1 MRPPSRWAA
10 LKTGV
15 MVSAA
20 AALVFLA
27 VLFSD
32 ALLSIFVARVP
43 LYLAIEDVQGLRTG
57 APVWLLGVE
66 VGLVDDVQLIKGGT
80 LVELSIDRKSTRY
93 IHEDAMGW
101 VRTLG
106 LLGDKY
112 VDLEPGTT
120 TAPRVEPGDTLP
132 GQTAASMDK
141 VIEAS
146 FASIGAVETF
156 VSRLDTL
163 LMTVRKGN
171 GTLAQLL
178 YNEELYDNLAQ
189 ASEAFADVGRAFT
202 SNRGTVRL
210 LLEERELYDRMVSAV
225 SQLET
230 LGDTLLQGDGTLPRL
245 INEPTAYRELIEGL
259 GVATAILDSLYRADS
274 PLGVMLRSRA
284 AGNDL
289 QRSLT
294 SLRMLLE
301 DMQQNPGKYFKF
313 ELF

>member
-1 MRPPSRWAA
+1 MRPPSRWAS

-15 MVSAA
+15 LVSAA

-43 LYLAIEDVQGLRTG
+43 LYLAIDDVQGLRTG

-66 VGLVDDVQLIKGGT
+66 IGLVDDVRLVSGGT
-80 LVELSIDRKSTRY
+80 LVELAVDKESTRY
-93 IHEDAMGW
+93 MHRDARGW

-112 VDLEPGTT
+112 VDLEAGSTD
-120 TAPRVEPGDTLP
+120 APLLAPGDTLP
-132 GQTAASMDK
+132 GATAASMEK

-156 VSRLDTL
+156 VTRLDTL
-163 LMTVRKGN
+163 LLTVRRGQ
-171 GTLAQLL
+171 GTLSRLL
-178 YNEELYDNLAQ
+178 YDEDLYENLLF
-189 ASEAFADVGRAFT
+189 ASEAVADVGRAFKE
-202 SNRGTVRL
+202 NEGTVQL
-210 LLEERELYDRMVSAV
+210 LLEKRELYDRLLNAT

-230 LGDTLLQGDGTLPRL
+230 LSDTLLRGSGTLPRL
-245 INEPTAYRELIEGL
+245 ISDPAAYRELLEAL
-259 GVATAILDSLYRADS
+259 NAVTTILTSLQQADS
-274 PLGVMLRSRA
+274 PLGVMLRSRE
-284 AGNDL
+284 AGTDL
-289 QRSLT
+289 RRTLS
-294 SLRMLLE
+294 SLRLLLE

>member
-32 ALLSIFVARVP
+32 ALLSIFIVRVP
-43 LYLAIEDVQGLRTG
+43 LYLTIDDVQGLRTG

-66 VGLVDDVQLIKGGT
+66 IGLVDDVRLYQGGT
-80 LVELSIDRKSTRY
+80 LVELSVDKKSTHY
-93 IHEDAMGW
+93 IHEDAKGW

-112 VDLEPGTT
+112 VDLGPGTPD
-120 TAPRVEPGDTLP
+120 APLIDPGDTIP
-132 GQTAASMDK
+132 GETVPSMDQI
-141 VIEAS
+141 IEAS
-146 FASIGAVETF
+146 FASISAVETF
-156 VSRLDTL
+156 VSRLDTVL
-163 LMTVRKGN
+163 LTLREGN

-178 YNEELYDNLAQ
+178 YDDAIYENLLV
-189 ASEAFADVGRAFT
+189 ASEAIADMGRAFRR
-202 SNRGTVRL
+202 NEGTLRMM
-210 LLEERELYDRMVSAV
+210 LESRELYDQLVSAA
-225 SQLET
+225 SQVET
-230 LGDTLLQGDGTLPRL
+230 LTDSLLRGGGTLPRL
-245 INEPTAYRELIEGL
+245 INDPTAYRELIEGL
-259 GVATAILDSLYRADS
+259 SSATAILDSLYQAES
-274 PLGVMLRSRA
+274 PLGVLLRSRQ
-284 AGNDL
+284 AGADL
-289 QRSLT
+289 QRTLS
-294 SLRMLLE
+294 SLRILLE